1 MDDVPLS
8 YFWLLLVLLI
18 ISAFFSASEVAFSNV
33 NKIRLKHYVDEK
45 RRGAKKALYI
55 SEHFDKAIATILV
68 GNNLAKIAAA
78 TIASSVL
85 VSMFGTSTGILL
97 SILVTT
103 VVILLIGEFLPKAI
117 AKARAETFS
126 LALANIL
133 YVFIKL
139 FSPISW
145 IFTQLKRLLT
155 KVILPQQNR
164 PSVTE
169 EEIKIMVE
177 ISEQEGVINK
187 SEKELVH
194 RSLDFDNI
202 LVGEILTPRPDMVAV
217 EVNQSI
223 EEIKNVFLKE
233 KYSRIPVYEDNIDNV
248 IGILSE
254 REFFAAL
261 IQNKQVDL
269 RSLLLKPLFVVES
282 MKIASLL
289 PELQKLKTH
298 MAIVIDE
305 YGGTAGLITMEDIL
319 EEIVGEIWDE
329 HDEQVKVV
337 SQLDEK
343 TYLFSADYSL
353 EDFARLTKVE
363 LPDSSYHTI
372 GGWLV
377 EEFERVPQQG
387 EQLYYEN
394 LMLTID
400 EVDNR
405 RIRKVR
411 VEIRELLPTEKEAFV

>member
-85 VSMFGTSTGILL
+85 VSIFGTSTGILL

>member
-18 ISAFFSASEVAFSNV
+18 LSAFFSASEVAFSNV

-261 IQNKQVDL
+261 IQNKEVDI

>member
-18 ISAFFSASEVAFSNV
+18 LSAFFSASEVAFSNV

-85 VSMFGTSTGILL
+85 VSIFGTSTGILL
-97 SILVTT
+97 SILITT

-155 KVILPQQNR
+155 KVVLPQQNR

-261 IQNKQVDL
+261 IQNKEVDI

>member
-8 YFWLLLVLLI
+8 YFWLLLVLLVL
-18 ISAFFSASEVAFSNV
+18 SAFFSAAETAFSNV
-33 NKIRLKHYVDEK
+33 NKIRLKHYADEK
-45 RRGAKKALYI
+45 RRGAQRALYI
-55 SEHFDKAIATILV
+55 SEHFDKAITTILI
-68 GNNLAKIAAA
+68 GNNLVN
-78 TIASSVL
+78 IASATLAASAFVTL
-85 VSMFGTSTGILL
+85 YGTNTGVLL
-97 SILVTT
+97 SIAVMT
-103 VVILLIGEFLPKAI
+103 VVIVIFGEILPKSF
-117 AKARAETFS
+117 AKARAESLS
-126 LALANIL
+126 LALSNIL
-133 YVFIKL
+133 YFLIKL

-145 IFTQLKRLLT
+145 IFGQLRRIMVKL
-155 KVILPQQNR
+155 IHPQSDK

-177 ISEQEGVINK
+177 ISEQEGVIDK

-194 RSLDFDNI
+194 RSLDFNNI

-217 EVNQSI
+217 EVNQPI
-223 EEIKNVFLKE
+223 EEIKQVFLTE
-233 KYSRIPVYEDNIDNV
+233 KFSRIPVYEENIDNV

-254 REFFAAL
+254 REFLSAL
-261 IQNKQVDL
+261 LQNEEVDI

-289 PELQKLKTH
+289 PELQKLKIH

-329 HDEQVKVV
+329 HDEQIKVV
-337 SQLDEK
+337 NQLDEK

-353 EDFARLTKVE
+353 EDFARLTMVE
-363 LPDSSYHTI
+363 LPESSYHTI

-387 EQLYYEN
+387 EQLFYEN
-394 LMLTID
+394 LVLTID
-400 EVDNR
+400 EVENR
-405 RIRKVR
+405 RIRKVK
-411 VEIRELLPTEKEAFV
+411 VEIRELFPAESEAYV